1 MDFGRLLVHR
11 IHGFLKL
18 LIDKDYDLDA
28 STFKLAMTS
37 TARRPG
43 IIFELYAADIVLDVF
58 GFRFLVRSGALGLRS
73 TMLDLNVNNFLKIID
88 DVNDEFFG
96 MFMSS
101 CLRPWMKTL
110 TYWYTMNGLTLALV
124 GNRNPFLP
132 YKLFL
137 NNMGKNGMTAA

>member
-1 MDFGRLLVHR
+1 MDFGRLLVHL

-43 IIFELYAADIVLDVF
+43 IIFELYADDIVLDVF

-96 MFMSS
+96 MFMSF
-101 CLRPWMKTL
+101 CLRP
-110 TYWYTMNGLTLALV
+110 
-124 GNRNPFLP
+124 
-132 YKLFL
+132 
-137 NNMGKNGMTAA
+137 